1 MTQEYPSLELGKSQ
15 TYASLF
21 STIRCKKRNCK
32 TPRDVQLSYTPLG
45 IFNVRARPT
54 PDPQSI
60 ANLSCVLDVSIDGVA
75 PIAQSTPHTSFVE
88 PSDPVAL
95 ASLSGRRNL
104 VRLRVLGSGSAA
116 SPPVT
121 PVARRR
127 PTPIVYSS
135 PPSLG
140 RLVIDEGSTAGA
152 STNATVVV
160 PASSHD
166 FLDIS
171 WLDEQQT
178 RLQPPPPPPG
188 SGQ

>member
-1 MTQEYPSLELGKSQ
+1 MIQVKTP

-21 STIRCKKRNCK
+21 SKIRCKKRNCK

-60 ANLSCVLDVSIDGVA
+60 ANISCVLDVSIDGVA

-88 PSDPVAL
+88 PSDPVVL
-95 ASLSGRRNL
+95 ASLTGRRNL

-121 PVARRR
+121 PVAR
-127 PTPIVYSS
+127 
-135 PPSLG
+135 
-140 RLVIDEGSTAGA
+140 
-152 STNATVVV
+152 
-160 PASSHD
+160 
-166 FLDIS
+166 
-171 WLDEQQT
+171 
-178 RLQPPPPPPG
+178 
-188 SGQ
+188 

>member
-1 MTQEYPSLELGKSQ
+1 M
-15 TYASLF
+15 F
-21 STIRCKKRNCK
+21 
-32 TPRDVQLSYTPLG
+32 
-45 IFNVRARPT
+45 
-54 PDPQSI
+54 
-60 ANLSCVLDVSIDGVA
+60 LDVSIDGVA

-88 PSDPVAL
+88 PSDPVVL

-135 PPSLG
+135 PPSMG
-140 RLVIDEGSTAGA
+140 QLVIDESSSTAGT

-160 PASSHD
+160 PGSTHD
-166 FLDIS
+166 FLDFS
-171 WLDEQQT
+171 WLSEQQT
-178 RLQPPPPPPG
+178 RLQPPPPPG
-188 SGQ
+188 SDR